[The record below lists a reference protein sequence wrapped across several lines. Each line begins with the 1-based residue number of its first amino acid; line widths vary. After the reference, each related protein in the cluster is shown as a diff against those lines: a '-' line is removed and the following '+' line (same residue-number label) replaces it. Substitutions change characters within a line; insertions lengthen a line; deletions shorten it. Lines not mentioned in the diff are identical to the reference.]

1 MLTNKNKNYNP
12 KIDFLVC
19 KNLINNL
26 PNDYDEILLRDAYK
40 NYKISNDY
48 CSKIIDI
55 KKYFLENDLISY
67 SKNDIENLYF
77 IITDKKIELTD
88 DYVRYEL
95 NITNLKWSVNNIKN
109 MVDVD
114 KYLLIRILIVFYSLN
129 NMVIIPYRN
138 HIKQLYLAVLYHQDE
153 LLKNSYNR
161 LINRTKEYLIAHDN
175 KENEKALLM
184 LDKYKKEFVESF
196 NALEFGIYGSF
207 STKSY
212 NEYSDLDMYVLMK
225 NIDDKKKIKTQIL
238 KFWNDK
244 FNIKIDLKLV
254 TLETI
259 DTTLTKNMKKSKIV
273 IFRR

>member
-40 NYKISNDY
+40 NYKIYNDY
-48 CSKIIDI
+48 CSKIINI
-55 KKYFLENDLISY
+55 KKYFLENDLTSY

-77 IITDKKIELTD
+77 IINNKKIKLTD
-88 DYVRYEL
+88 DYVKYEL
-95 NITNLKWSVNNIKN
+95 NITNLKWLVNNIKN

-114 KYLLIRILIVFYSLN
+114 KYLLLRILIVFYSLN

-138 HIKQLYLAVLYHQDE
+138 HIKQLYLVVLYHQDE

-161 LINRTKEYLIAHDN
+161 LINRTKEYLIAHDK

-184 LDKYKKEFVESF
+184 LDKYKKEFVDIF
-196 NALEFGIYGSF
+196 DITEFGIYGSF
-207 STKSY
+207 STKTF

-238 KFWNDK
+238 KFWDDK